1 MAARPDGTDRLARWT
16 DRLPFVRGRRPEPAP
31 VLLDR
36 RRIYVL
42 PTRLGLLVGILLM
55 AMLLGALN
63 YNNNAALV
71 LAFLLAAVVHN
82 SVVMAHLGLSG
93 LRLVAIHGEPVHAG
107 GTLRVGVS
115 AEAGRREREGLR
127 LLSGEGADVA
137 LEGPAGA
144 RLEAHLEV
152 PAPRRGWH
160 RLERLRIATT
170 RPLGLVRAW
179 SWWQPD
185 VRLLVYPALERPA
198 PPFPADADT
207 GSARPRPRR
216 SGEEVHHLRDYRPG
230 DAPRQIAWKRSAR
243 SGRLVVREHESGAAQ
258 DLVFDWQAL
267 AGWSA
272 EARIRR
278 LAAWVVEADRQG
290 RRSLLMLPGERI
302 GPGQGPA
309 HRHAC
314 LKALALLPGGVA

>member
-1 MAARPDGTDRLARWT
+1 MAARLDGTERLGRWT
-16 DRLPFVRGRRPEPAP
+16 ARLPFVRGRRPEPAP

-42 PTRLGLLVGILLM
+42 PTRLGLLLGALLL

-63 YNNNAALV
+63 YNNNPALM

-93 LRLVAIHGEPVHAG
+93 LRLDAIHGEPVHAG
-107 GTLRVGVS
+107 GTLRIGVV
-115 AEAGRREREGLR
+115 AEAGGRHREGLR
-127 LLSGEGADVA
+127 LRCGDGPDVT
-137 LEGPAGA
+137 LDGTAGS
-144 RLEAHLEV
+144 RLEAHLAV
-152 PAPRRGWH
+152 PAPQRGWH
-160 RLERLRIATT
+160 RLDRLRVATT
-170 RPLGLVRAW
+170 RPLGLARAW

-198 PPFPADADT
+198 PAFPADTDD

-216 SGEEVHHLRDYRPG
+216 SGDELHHLRDYRPG
-230 DAPRQIAWKRSAR
+230 DAPRQIAWKPSAKT
-243 SGRLVVREHESGAAQ
+243 GRLVVREQESGAAR
-258 DLVFDWQAL
+258 DLVFDWQTL
-267 AGWSA
+267 AGWGT

-290 RRSLLMLPGERI
+290 RRFVLALPGERI
-302 GPGQGPA
+302 GPGRGPA

-314 LKALALLPGGVA
+314 LKALALMPGGDT